1 MSPRVTLR
9 IDRVVTDRPLDRQ
22 ALAEALRHEIAALVT
37 AEGATALGPGRA
49 LGQLAGGRI
58 GAPAAPAA
66 TARAVARAT
75 LGALRR

>member
-9 IDRVVTDRPLDRQ
+9 IGRVVTDRPLDRE
-22 ALAEALRHEIAALVT
+22 ALAQALRHEIAALVT
-37 AEGATALGPGRA
+37 TEGAAALGPGRT
-49 LGQLAGGRI
+49 LGHLAGGRI
-58 GAPAAPAA
+58 GAPAEPGA